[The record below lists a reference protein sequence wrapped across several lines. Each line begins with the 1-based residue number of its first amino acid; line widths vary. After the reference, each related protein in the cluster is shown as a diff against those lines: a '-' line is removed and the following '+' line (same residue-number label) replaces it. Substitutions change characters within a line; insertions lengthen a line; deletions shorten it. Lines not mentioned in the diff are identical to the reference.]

1 MAANFCKE
9 VNNMEPSQLIFVK
22 CEICQGSGKVKC
34 PYCQKGEALPKEGK
48 NSEDSKVCQEKCDAV
63 CPFCQGSG
71 YVVCPGCCG
80 GGYLDMPALA

>member
-1 MAANFCKE
+1 
-9 VNNMEPSQLIFVK
+9 MEPSQLIFVK
-22 CEICQGSGKVKC
+22 CEICQGLGKVKC
-34 PYCQKGEALPKEGK
+34 PHCQKGEALPEESKY
-48 NSEDSKVCQEKCDAV
+48 SEDSKACQEKCDAV